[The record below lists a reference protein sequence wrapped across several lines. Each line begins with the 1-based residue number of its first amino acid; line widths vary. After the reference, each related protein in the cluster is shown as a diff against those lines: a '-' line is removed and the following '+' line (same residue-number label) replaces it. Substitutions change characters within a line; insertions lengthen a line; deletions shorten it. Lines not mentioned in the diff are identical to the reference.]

1 MSSSRG
7 RSKAFSTC
15 ASHLTAVCFFFGTT
29 LFMYLRPKSSYS
41 LTQDRTVAVIYTV
54 LIPMLNPLIYSL
66 RNKDV
71 KEALRKVW
79 GWKSVE

>member
-1 MSSSRG
+1 
-7 RSKAFSTC
+7 
-15 ASHLTAVCFFFGTT
+15 
-29 LFMYLRPKSSYS
+29 MYLRPKSSYS
-41 LTQDRTVAVIYTV
+41 LTQDHTVAVIYTV

-79 GWKSVE
+79 GWNESIDSRVLRKSREFYPVWCCPEDVPTHTL